1 MTSPDPAEWDATTYD
16 RVADPQARWGA
27 AVLERLPLQ
36 GDETVLDAGCGSGRV
51 TEQLLARLPRGR
63 VVALDASTAMLAQA
77 RTRLAASAGRVSFV
91 HADLMHLR
99 PSDLAG
105 AAPVG
110 AVFSTAT
117 FHWVADHSRL
127 FRNLASV
134 LRPGGRLVA
143 QCGGEGNIA
152 GLLRVVS
159 SLGID
164 RAGTW
169 EYASPATTEKRLREA
184 GFHAIQTWTAPEPTR
199 FDSAEQLHDF
209 LEAVCLRESLAP
221 LSPRQRLEVVDAVV
235 AAMPEPVLDYI
246 RLNIVA
252 TRSAEGGRPHP
263 ARAAPD
269 PADRHRP

>member
-1 MTSPDPAEWDATTYD
+1 MTSPGHLEWDAATYD

-27 AVLERLPLQ
+27 AVLERLPLD

-63 VVALDASTAMLAQA
+63 VVALDASTAMLARA
-77 RTRLAASAGRVSFV
+77 RLRLAASADRVSFV
-91 HADLMHLR
+91 HADLLELG
-99 PSDLAG
+99 PSVLPG
-105 AAPVG
+105 VAALD

-117 FHWVADHSRL
+117 FHWVPDHSRL

-152 GLLRVVS
+152 GLLRVVR

-169 EYASPATTEKRLREA
+169 EYASPATTAQRLREA
-184 GFHAIQTWTAPEPTR
+184 GFGDIQTWTAAEPTR
-199 FDSAEQLHDF
+199 FDSGEQLHDF

-221 LSPRQRLEVVDAVV
+221 LSAERRTEVVDAVV

-252 TRSAEGGRPHP
+252 IRRPASTLNP
-263 ARAAPD
+263 TSTPS
-269 PADRHRP
+269 